1 MLFNKKVPVG
11 STDSPLKQSITLSD
25 YLELQSNQNSF
36 SFSVA
41 ALSYQSP
48 DMNTVLYKLEGYD
61 SEWYSV
67 GKNLITYS
75 NLPYGTYVLK
85 VKAANSDGIWN
96 PDVRTLKIRI
106 LPPFYLSVW
115 AYIIYVILI
124 LGALFATFF
133 YFRKRAVEKH
143 QRGTCAVP
151 SLS

>member
-96 PDVRTLKIRI
+96 PDVRT
-106 LPPFYLSVW
+106 
-115 AYIIYVILI
+115 
-124 LGALFATFF
+124 
-133 YFRKRAVEKH
+133 
-143 QRGTCAVP
+143 
-151 SLS
+151 